1 MRGLPAFFLLA
12 LFVAAC
18 SGNGGQSAG
27 NAPDVKNVTGQETLL
42 SDSLRL
48 QQIEQL
54 VQKGA
59 PRQALLQIE
68 QLLQKDSSN
77 PALLYI
83 KADALEKAGDTSAA
97 IACYLQAIKIAGIF
111 DEASFRLANLYAETG
126 NKTALQICEQLLQQT
141 SAAGLRS
148 DLLYIKGIYYTK
160 NRQYE
165 TAINLYDQ
173 IIREDYAY
181 VDAYIEKGLIY
192 FDQQQYEK
200 ALGVFRLSTTV
211 KNSFADGYYWMAR
224 TEEKIGRTQDA
235 VANYKRC
242 LALDQSFTEA
252 REALRRLGVIR
263 S

>member
-1 MRGLPAFFLLA
+1 MHGWLAVFFLLL
-12 LFVAAC
+12 LFTGC
-18 SGNGGQSAG
+18 SENKVQQ
-27 NAPDVKNVTGQETLL
+27 TGAHPVGENSTHADTLL
-42 SDSLRL
+42 SDSARL

-59 PRQALLQIE
+59 PQQALPQIE

-77 PALLYI
+77 PGLMYI

-97 IACYLQAIKIAGIF
+97 ISYYQQALAAAGVF
-111 DEASFRLANLYAETG
+111 DEAALRLANLYAETG
-126 NKTALQICEQLLQQT
+126 NKAALPLCDQLLQQA
-141 SAAGLRS
+141 SAARLRS
-148 DLLYIKGIYYTK
+148 DILYIKGIYYSKTE
-160 NRQYE
+160 QYPQ
-165 TAINLYDQ
+165 AIKVYDQ
-173 IIREDYAY
+173 IIREDYSY
-181 VDAYIEKGLIY
+181 LDAYIEKGLVY

-200 ALGVFRLSTTV
+200 ALASFRTSTTV

-224 TEEKIGRTQDA
+224 TEEKLGRA
-235 VANYKRC
+235 EEAIANYKRC